1 MTLLYYN
8 EDTLDILNYIDDE
21 TGGFKTTHAP
31 ASNVASIEYAL
42 DDTYITIERSEN
54 GDVFVNK
61 PQVESQMWV
70 YYDRDAMKVLTAYD
84 CNFIDHA
91 NAYPQNSGVENIGHI
106 QIPLGEGI
114 EFVDIRT
121 DDQGNIETFKNTNKE
136 QYYWSLTDWQDI
148 RDKRNKLLLSCDW
161 THCGDSVLS
170 DEKKMEWKVYRQSLR
185 DITSTYETPSDVV
198 WPTPPT

>member
-31 ASNVASIEYAL
+31 ASNVASIEHSL

-61 PQVESQMWV
+61 QHVESQMWM
-70 YYDRDAMKVLTAYD
+70 YYDGETMKVLSAYD

-91 NAYPQNSGVENIGHI
+91 NAYPQNSGVDIIEHT
-106 QIPLGEGI
+106 QIPLGMDI

-121 DDQGNIETFKNTNKE
+121 DDQGKIKIFKNTNKE
-136 QYYWSLTDWQDI
+136 SYYWSLTDWQVI

-170 DEKKMEWKVYRQSLR
+170 DDKKLEWKGYRQSLR

-198 WPTPPT
+198 RPDAPN